1 MTYSESIAAVRGCLI
16 TGGLLLSMAA
26 AMAAPTDGTTEATP
40 SPTEV
45 IPTPAE
51 AQSPAHVQAPSQ
63 SQAQAQAPDVANA
76 VVKVFSTM
84 RYPDVVRP
92 WTKQQ
97 PSEVTGSGVVIDGKR
112 ILTNAHVVLYASQVQ
127 VQANQAGDKI
137 SATVEAIAPGID
149 LAVLKLE
156 DESFFDSHAPIKRAE
171 EVPQIKDAVLA
182 YGFPTGGTSL
192 SITKGIVSRIEF
204 TPYGLSVSGLR
215 IQIDAAINPGNSG
228 GPAVAGDKMIGLAFS
243 ALNNA
248 QNIGYIIPNEEIDLF
263 LQDIADGHY
272 DGKPALFDELQTLEN
287 PALRSFLKLDNAIH
301 GIVVRRPYQGE
312 AANPL
317 KEWDVIT
324 QIGDAPVDDQ
334 GMIHIEGDLRVSFR
348 YLVQKVAKN
357 GTVPLTIVR
366 AGQPLKVAPRVASE
380 RPSLIPELK
389 GEYPPYFI
397 YGPVVFSKATAQFIN
412 AISQSG
418 DMMRVLSAIGSPLI
432 TLRGDMPSVER
443 EELVVISSPFFP
455 NKLAKGYGSPFSMV
469 VYSVNGTRVRSLK
482 HLVALLRDLK
492 DEFFVIRCEHR
503 GGETLVFPRKEMV
516 AATEDILN
524 DNGVRAQGSP
534 ELLAVWSGKGA
545 K

>member
-1 MTYSESIAAVRGCLI
+1 MRVVMTYRQSIAGCL
-16 TGGLLLSMAA
+16 LLTMAT

-40 SPTEV
+40 TPAEV

-51 AQSPAHVQAPSQ
+51 AQAPARVQAPAQSQ
-63 SQAQAQAPDVANA
+63 AQAQAQAPDVANA

-92 WTKQQ
+92 WSKQQ
-97 PSEVTGSGVVIDGKR
+97 PSEVSGSGVVIDGKR

-156 DESFFDSHAPIKRAE
+156 DESFFDSHAPIKRAQ
-171 EVPQIKDAVLA
+171 EVPEIKDAVLA

-272 DGKPALFDELQTLEN
+272 DGKPALYDELQTLEN
-287 PALRSFLKLDNAIH
+287 PALRSFLKLDNSIH
-301 GIVVRRPYQGE
+301 GIVVRRPYPGE

-324 QIGDAPVDDQ
+324 QIADAPVDDQ
-334 GMIHIEGDLRVSFR
+334 GMIHIQGDLRVGFR

-366 AGQPLKVAPRVASE
+366 AGQPLKVAPRVTSE
-380 RPSLIPELK
+380 RPNLIPELK
-389 GEYPPYFI
+389 GDYPPYFI

-412 AISQSG
+412 AVSQNG
-418 DMMRVLSAIGSPLI
+418 DMVRVLSAIGSPLI
-432 TLRGDMPSVER
+432 TLRGDMPSAER

-455 NKLAKGYGSPFSMV
+455 NKLSRGYANPFSTV
-469 VYSVNGTRVRSLK
+469 VYSLNGTRVRSLK

-492 DEFFVIRCEHR
+492 DEFVVIRCEHR

-534 ELLAVWSGKGA
+534 ELLAVWSGKSA
-545 K
+545 N

>member
-1 MTYSESIAAVRGCLI
+1 
-16 TGGLLLSMAA
+16 
-26 AMAAPTDGTTEATP
+26 
-40 SPTEV
+40 V

-51 AQSPAHVQAPSQ
+51 AQAPARVQAPAQSQ
-63 SQAQAQAPDVANA
+63 AQAQAQAPDVANA

-92 WTKQQ
+92 WSKQQ
-97 PSEVTGSGVVIDGKR
+97 PSEVSGSGVVIDGKR

-156 DESFFDSHAPIKRAE
+156 DESFFDSHAPIKRAQ
-171 EVPQIKDAVLA
+171 EVPEIKDAVLA

-228 GPAVAGDKMIGLAFS
+228 GPAVAGVKMIGLAFS

-263 LQDIADGHY
+263 LQAIAAGHY
-272 DGKPALFDELQTLEN
+272 DGKPALYDELQTLEN
-287 PALRSFLKLDNAIH
+287 PALRSFLKLDNSIH
-301 GIVVRRPYQGE
+301 GIVVRRPYPGE
-312 AANPL
+312 GANPL

-324 QIGDAPVDDQ
+324 QIADAPVDDQ
-334 GMIHIEGDLRVSFR
+334 GMIHIQGDLRVSFR

-357 GTVPLTIVR
+357 GTVPLIIVR
-366 AGQPLKVAPRVASE
+366 AGQPLKVAPRIASG
-380 RPSLIPELK
+380 RPNLIPELK
-389 GEYPPYFI
+389 GDYPPYFI

-412 AISQSG
+412 AVSQNG
-418 DMMRVLSAIGSPLI
+418 DMVRVLSAIGSPLI
-432 TLRGDMPSVER
+432 TLRGDMPSAER

-455 NKLAKGYGSPFSMV
+455 NKLSRGYANPFSTV
-469 VYSVNGTRVRSLK
+469 VYSLNGTRVRSLK

-492 DEFFVIRCEHR
+492 DEFVVIRCEHR

-534 ELLAVWSGKGA
+534 ELLAVWSGKSA
-545 K
+545 N